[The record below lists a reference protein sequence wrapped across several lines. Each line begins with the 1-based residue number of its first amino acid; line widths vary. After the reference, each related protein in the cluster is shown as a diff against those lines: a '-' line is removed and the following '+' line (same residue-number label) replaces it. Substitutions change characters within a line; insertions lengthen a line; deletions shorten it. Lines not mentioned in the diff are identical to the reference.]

1 MAKKT
6 KHAKARSLAAC
17 TLATVLAMQPLGA
30 IARAQEA
37 ETAEGDR
44 TAYVQET
51 SQEKQPVQLDAPADA
66 DASTQADE
74 VAAAAES
81 AAPTADAQD
90 AKVEEFA
97 QAQTE
102 DARASSASE
111 KQVASEQPSVLYQSH
126 VQSYGWQEWKK
137 DGDLAGTS
145 GEGKRLESLLIRLQ
159 DAQGKEI
166 PGITYKAHVQSLGWT
181 QWLSDGAQVGTTG
194 MSKRIEALRIKL
206 SDELAQ
212 KYDVVYRVHIQS
224 YGWLDWTANG
234 EAVGSTGQSKRI
246 EAIQIKLQEKGS
258 APIGTGGVAFYD
270 GTDILLD
277 AHVQSIGWQGERTG
291 EVGTFGRS
299 LRMEAVTARLNA
311 ANEYEGDIVYQCHAQ
326 TYGWMNEVHSGGIA
340 GTTGESK
347 RVEAFT
353 FRLTGEVADHY
364 DVYYRAH
371 VQSLG
376 WLGWA
381 KNGENAGTEGLA
393 RRMEALQ
400 VRLVPKGTD
409 PASFVDGVS
418 ASSFVAAAHIA
429 YDSSYDGIVWQ
440 GACGNEEVSGVVN
453 GEILDALK
461 VSIATP
467 EGCPEGGIA
476 YQVRP
481 LDGEWSPTYTDGEVA
496 GASGASIDAFRMN
509 LTGELANLYDVYY
522 RAHIANKGWLQWAKN
537 GADAGTIGFGTG
549 IDAYQISLVPE
560 FGTAPSDA
568 SADIPRVYYDA
579 NERKNTIEAYLGIA
593 VGMAY
598 DDSHGYSQLN
608 RWGPDYDCSS
618 FVITCLNLAGLDTGD
633 AIYTGNM
640 IENLRECGWLVMPFR
655 SMSQLERG
663 DILLNTTQH
672 TEFYLGDGLNVGAMS
687 SEYHS
692 ISGYPG
698 DQDGH
703 EISVVDFHGDDLWE
717 YVLRLK

>member
-1 MAKKT
+1 M
-6 KHAKARSLAAC
+6 AC

-30 IARAQEA
+30 IAHAQDVETVDEDRA
-37 ETAEGDR
+37 
-44 TAYVQET
+44 AYVQET
-51 SQEKQPVQLDAPADA
+51 SQEKQPEPLDVPANA
-66 DASTQADE
+66 DASIRADE
-74 VAAAAES
+74 EAAVAES

-90 AKVEEFA
+90 AEAEEVA
-97 QAQTE
+97 QAQKE
-102 DARASSASE
+102 DTRGSSANE
-111 KQVASEQPSVLYQSH
+111 KQTASNQLSVLYQGH

-145 GEGKRLESLLIRLQ
+145 GESKRLEGLLIKLQ
-159 DAQGKEI
+159 DAQGKEV
-166 PGITYKAHVQSLGWT
+166 PGITYKAHVQGLGWT
-181 QWLSDGAQVGTTG
+181 QWLADGAQVGTTG
-194 MSKRIEALRIKL
+194 MSKRIEAIRIKL
-206 SDELAQ
+206 SDKLAQ
-212 KYDVVYRVHIQS
+212 KYDVVYRVHVES

-234 EAVGSTGQSKRI
+234 EAVGSTGQGKRI

-277 AHVQSIGWQGERTG
+277 AHVQTIGWQGERTG

-299 LRMEAVTARLNA
+299 LSMEAVTARLNA
-311 ANEYEGDIVYQCHAQ
+311 ANEYEGDLVYQCHVQ
-326 TYGWMNEVHSGGIA
+326 TYGWMNEVSSGGVA
-340 GTTGESK
+340 GTTGQSK

-353 FRLTGEVADHY
+353 FRLTGEVANHY

-381 KNGENAGTEGLA
+381 KNGETAGTEGLA

-400 VRLVPKGTD
+400 VRLVPKGAD
-409 PASFVDGVS
+409 PASFFEGVS
-418 ASSFVAAAHIA
+418 ASSFVAAAHIS
-429 YDSSYDGIVWQ
+429 YDSSYDGIAWQ
-440 GACGNEEVSGVVN
+440 GACGNEGVSGVVN
-453 GEILDALK
+453 GEVLDALK

-481 LDGEWSPTYTDGEVA
+481 LDGEWSQIHTDGEVA
-496 GASGASIDAFRMN
+496 GAPGACIDAFRMS
-509 LTGELANLYDVYY
+509 LTGELADLYDVYY

-537 GADAGTIGFGTG
+537 GADAGTIGFGTS
-549 IDAYQISLVPE
+549 IDAYQISLVPV
-560 FGTAPSDA
+560 FGTAPSNA
-568 SADIPRVYYDA
+568 SADIPRAYYDA
-579 NERKNTIEAYLGIA
+579 NERKNTIEAYLDIA
-593 VGMAY
+593 VGMAE

-618 FVITCLNLAGLDTGD
+618 FVITCLNLVGLDTGD
-633 AIYTGNM
+633 AVYTGNM
-640 IENLRECGWLVMPFR
+640 IENLRERGWLVMPYR

-663 DILLNTTQH
+663 DILLNVTRH

-703 EISVVDFHGDDLWE
+703 EISVVDYHGDDLWE